1 MNEERPTSSPT
12 QRSWLEKL
20 GQVLSGEPKD
30 RVELIELLRD
40 AQQRRLLGLDALDM
54 IEGVL
59 QVSEMQV
66 RDIMV
71 PRPQMEI
78 VDLDAALD
86 DILPVIAESGHSR
99 FPVIGENRDEVV
111 GLLLA
116 KDLLPYFIN
125 SHGESFNMRE
135 VLRPAVFVPE
145 SKRLNVL
152 LKDFRANRNHMAIVV
167 DEFGGAAGLVTIED
181 VVEQIVGEIADEHDI
196 DEDIHIKQQA
206 DNQFTVK
213 ALTPIEDF
221 NAYFG
226 AEFSDEEFDTIGGL
240 VMQGFGRMPA
250 RGEQICIGRF
260 RFTILSADSRRI
272 HLLEVGTLSQ
282 AELEQLEEFNITNLS
297 DTSHH

>member
-1 MNEERPTSSPT
+1 MNEERPTSSPM

-30 RVELIELLRD
+30 RVELVELLRD
-40 AQQRRLLGLDALDM
+40 AQQRHLLDVDALDM

-71 PRPQMEI
+71 PRAQMEV

-86 DILPVIAESGHSR
+86 HILPVIAESGHSR

-125 SHGESFNMRE
+125 DHRQSFSVRE

-152 LKDFRANRNHMAIVV
+152 LKDFRTNRNHMAVVV
-167 DEFGGAAGLVTIED
+167 DEFGGAAGLVNIED

-196 DEDIHIKQQA
+196 DEDIYIKKQGE
-206 DNQFTVK
+206 NHFSVK
-213 ALTPIEDF
+213 ALTPIDEF
-221 NAYFG
+221 NSYFG
-226 AEFSDEEFDTIGGL
+226 AEFSDEAFDTIGGL

-260 RFTILSADSRRI
+260 RFLILSADSRRI
-272 HLLEVGTLSQ
+272 HLLEVSTLSE
-282 AELEQLEEFNITNLS
+282 AEQQQLEEFNLPNLS